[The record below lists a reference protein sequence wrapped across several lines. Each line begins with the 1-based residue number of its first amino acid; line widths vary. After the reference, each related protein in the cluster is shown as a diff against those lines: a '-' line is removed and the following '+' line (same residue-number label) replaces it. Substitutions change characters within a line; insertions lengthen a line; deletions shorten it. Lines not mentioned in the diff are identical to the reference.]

1 MAAPFI
7 TKGYEPFTEKIF
19 AEVSYDALG
28 AALLVEPSRGITN
41 ITQPSAGLLRFN
53 LDDPAY
59 RLEKAV
65 LTLISPNPLGVPVP
79 KAFVFGPSSTAVD
92 ELLRSGDPYIQF
104 GFENWTGVLT
114 HPASVTFRFEFVIKL
129 SDV

>member
-65 LTLISPNPLGVPVP
+65 LTLISPNPLGVP
-79 KAFVFGPSSTAVD
+79 G
-92 ELLRSGDPYIQF
+92 
-104 GFENWTGVLT
+104 W
-114 HPASVTFRFEFVIKL
+114 
-129 SDV
+129 